1 MIKTAK
7 LNRRDF
13 LEIGGVGIASLITG
27 QVLLPSSAEGATQG
41 KAKAYPLIDIGP
53 LSGMEVG
60 SAVEF
65 SYPDHDSPAV
75 MIYLSEMAKG
85 GIGPGG
91 AIVAYSTLCTHKGCP
106 VAFHPERKML
116 ICPCHWSTFDAA
128 KAGGVVIGQASQAL
142 PQIKL
147 RLKNGQIQ
155 AYGVDG
161 LIYGRHTNIL

>member
-1 MIKTAK
+1 MTKIAK

-13 LEIGGVGIASLITG
+13 LEIGGVGVASLIAG
-27 QVLLPSSAEGATQG
+27 QVLVPSSAEAATQG
-41 KAKAYPLIDIGP
+41 NAEVYPLLDIGP
-53 LSGMEVG
+53 LSGLKVG
-60 SAVEF
+60 AAVEF
-65 SYPDHDSPAV
+65 SYPDQDSPAV
-75 MIYLSEMAKG
+75 MIYLSDMAKG

-91 AIVAYSTLCTHKGCP
+91 AIVAYSTMCTHKGCP

-155 AYGVDG
+155 AFGVDG